1 MAYQINKTDGTIVS
15 TVADGQ
21 VDTLSTDLTLIGKNY
36 SGFGESLNENFVK
49 LLENFANSVRPSHP
63 IRGQVWFDTAE
74 ARLKVYNGT
83 EFVPVSSAQISGT
96 QPTTLGTG
104 DLWFNSTDKQLYFY
118 DGTNAILLG
127 PDYSDSQ
134 GKSGFEVRSI
144 LDTLNQTRV
153 ITLLY
158 NNGIL
163 LGIFAKDTFT
173 PKVAIAGFS
182 GAIQPGFNSGTIEG
196 FKFNTTATNAE
207 QLGGADATTYV
218 RKDTSNIISGQVR
231 ITTDLGIV
239 VGSGGQANLTVS
251 GGDVILSNSST
262 NKDIVLNVRKG
273 IVQEDAI
280 RVVADTRKIN
290 LYDGYTD
297 SEVVVGGDLTVTGD
311 LTVQGDTITLNAATL
326 QVEDKSIFLAKV
338 EGESPTDVLVDG
350 GGVFMQGDDMHA
362 LIWSDLGALATTDSP
377 DAVLGGYHDRLPKL
391 LSKAWNSTD
400 SFNLAS
406 GKYFAIDGIPVL
418 SGNSLGLGITSIPGV
433 TSFGTLSI
441 LNVGPSSVDTI
452 RIEDNVISTV
462 NVSLPDLEIDTLGD
476 VVLNGSSQVK
486 GVATP
491 TDSQDATNKDYVDST
506 VRTRALAFSLVI
518 PLDSVGTPTITNSYI
533 AQYILPNLA
542 PVAEYDANT
551 VARIFCSFVSNSTA
565 SFTPSFTTTSNTFDL
580 AGGSG
585 TAAALTSI
593 SIPAQTV
600 PEQVITPTQR
610 EIRVFRIIGSAWT
623 PQPAST
629 ISLP

>member
-49 LLENFANSVRPSHP
+49 ILENFANSIRPSHP
-63 IRGQVWFDTAE
+63 IRGQIWFDTSE

-118 DGTNAILLG
+118 DGSNAILLG

-153 ITLLY
+153 VTLLF
-158 NNGIL
+158 NNGLL
-163 LGIFAKDTFT
+163 LGIFAKDSFT
-173 PKVAIAGFS
+173 PKVAIAGFTGS
-182 GAIQPGFNSGTIEG
+182 IQPGFNSGTIEG

-218 RKDTSNIISGQVR
+218 RKDTSNIISGQIR
-231 ITTDLGIV
+231 ITTDLGLV

-262 NKDIVLNVRKG
+262 NKDIILNVRKG

-280 RVVADTRKIN
+280 QIVADTRKIN
-290 LYDGYTD
+290 LYDGFTD
-297 SEVVVGGDLTVTGD
+297 SEVIVGGDLTVTGN
-311 LTVQGDTITLNAATL
+311 LTVQGEVVTLNTATL
-326 QVEDKSIFLAKV
+326 EVEDKSIYLGKIADAALSEDIV
-338 EGESPTDVLVDG
+338 SG
-350 GGVFMQGDDMHA
+350 GGIFMQGENMHA
-362 LIWSDLGALATTDSP
+362 LIWSYEGQPATTNSP
-377 DAVLGGYHDRLPKL
+377 EAVLGGYNDRLPAL
-391 LSKAWNSTD
+391 LSTAWNSTD
-400 SFNLAS
+400 HINLAT

-418 SGNSLGLGITSIPGV
+418 TGNSLGLGITQIPGV
-433 TSFGTLSI
+433 TEFGTLSI

-462 NVSLPDLEIDTLGD
+462 NVALPDLEIDTLGD
-476 VVLNGSSQVK
+476 IVLNGSTQIK
-486 GVATP
+486 GLATP
-491 TDSQDATNKDYVDST
+491 TSTQDATNKAYVDAT
-506 VRTRALAFSLVI
+506 IRTRALAFSLVI
-518 PLDSVGTPTITNSYI
+518 PLDGAGTPTITNSYI
-533 AQYILPNLA
+533 AQYILPELA

-565 SFTPSFTTTSNTFDL
+565 TFTPSFTTTSNTFDL

-585 TAAALTSI
+585 TANALTSI
-593 SIPAQTV
+593 SIPDQTV
-600 PEQVITPTQR
+600 PEQVITPSQR
-610 EIRVFRIIGSAWT
+610 EIRVFRIIGGAWT

>member
-49 LLENFANSVRPSHP
+49 ILENFANSIRPSHP
-63 IRGQVWFDTAE
+63 IRGQIWFDTSE

-118 DGTNAILLG
+118 DGSNAILLG

-158 NNGIL
+158 NNGSL
-163 LGIFAKDTFT
+163 LGIFAKDSFT
-173 PKVAIAGFS
+173 PKVAIAGFTGS
-182 GAIQPGFNSGTIEG
+182 IQPGFNSGTISG

-218 RKDTSNIISGQVR
+218 RKDTSNIISGQIR
-231 ITTDLGIV
+231 ITTDLGLV

-262 NKDIVLNVRKG
+262 NKDIILNVRKG

-280 RVVADTRKIN
+280 QIVADTRKIN
-290 LYDGYTD
+290 LYDGFTD
-297 SEVVVGGDLTVTGD
+297 SEVVVGGDLTVTGN
-311 LTVQGDTITLNAATL
+311 LTVQGNVVTLNTATL
-326 QVEDKSIFLAKV
+326 EVEDKSIYLGKIA
-338 EGESPTDVLVDG
+338 DVALSEDIVSG
-350 GGVFMQGDDMHA
+350 GGIFMQGENMHA
-362 LIWSDLGALATTDSP
+362 LVWSHEGQAATTNSP
-377 DAVLGGYHDRLPKL
+377 EAVLGNYNDRLPAL
-391 LSKAWNSTD
+391 LSTAWNSTD
-400 SFNLAS
+400 HINLAT
-406 GKYFAIDGIPVL
+406 GKYFAIDGVPVL
-418 SGNSLGLGITSIPGV
+418 TGNSLGLGITQIPGV
-433 TSFGTLSI
+433 TEFGTLSI

-452 RIEDNVISTV
+452 RIEDNIISTV
-462 NVSLPDLEIDTLGD
+462 NVALPDLEIDTLGD
-476 VVLNGSSQVK
+476 IVLNGSTQIK
-486 GVATP
+486 GLATP
-491 TDSQDATNKDYVDST
+491 TSTQDATNKAYVDAT
-506 VRTRALAFSLVI
+506 IRTRALAFSLVI
-518 PLDSVGTPTITNSYI
+518 PLDGAGTPTITNSYI
-533 AQYILPNLA
+533 AQYILPELA

-551 VARIFCSFVSNSTA
+551 VARIFCSFVNNSTA
-565 SFTPSFTTTSNTFDL
+565 TFTPSFTTTSNTFDL

-585 TAAALTSI
+585 TANALTSI
-593 SIPAQTV
+593 SIPDQTV
-600 PEQVITPTQR
+600 PEQVITPSQR
-610 EIRVFRIIGSAWT
+610 EIRVFRIIGGAWT

>member
-36 SGFGESLNENFVK
+36 SGFGEALNENLVK
-49 LLENFANSVRPSHP
+49 LLENFSNATRPSHP
-63 IRGQVWFDTAE
+63 IRGQIWFDTSE

-127 PDYSDSQ
+127 PDYSESQ

-182 GAIQPGFNSGTIEG
+182 GSIQPGFNSGTIEG
-196 FKFNTTATNAE
+196 FKFNTTATNSE

-251 GGDVILSNSST
+251 GGDVILSNSSKD
-262 NKDIVLNVRKG
+262 KDIILNVRKG

-280 RVVADTRKIN
+280 QIVADTRTIN
-290 LYDGYTD
+290 LYDGFTD
-297 SEVVVGGDLTVTGD
+297 SEVVVGGSLTVTGD
-311 LTVQGDTITLNAATL
+311 LTVQGEMVTLNSATL
-326 QVEDKSIFLAKV
+326 QVEDKNIELAKV
-338 EGESPTDVLVDG
+338 DGVTPSEDLVSG
-350 GGVFMQGDDMHA
+350 GGILMQGENMHA
-362 LIWSDLGALATTDSP
+362 LLWSYLGQSATTDSAA
-377 DAVLGGYHDRLPKL
+377 AVLGGYHDRLPKL
-391 LSKAWNSTD
+391 LSTAWNSTD
-400 SFNLAS
+400 HINLAS

-418 SGNSLGLGITSIPGV
+418 TGNALGAGITSIPGV

-452 RIEDNVISTV
+452 RIEDNIISTV

-476 VVLNGSSQVK
+476 VVLNGTSQIK
-486 GVATP
+486 GVDTP
-491 TDSQDATNKDYVDST
+491 TDAQDATNKEYVDST
-506 VRTRALAFSLVI
+506 IRTRALAFSLVI
-518 PLDSVGTPTITNSYI
+518 PLDGAGTPTITNSYI

-551 VARIFCSFVSNSTA
+551 LARVFCSFVSNSTA
-565 SFTPSFTTTSNTFDL
+565 TFTPAYTTTTNTFDL

-585 TAAALTSI
+585 TANALTSI
-593 SIPAQTV
+593 AIPAQTV

-610 EIRVFRIIGSAWT
+610 EIRVFRIIGGAWT